1 MMQFCMWSICNY
13 SGYISH
19 LKLRQCVN
27 ERDISSHISQIE
39 YETERCLGYP
49 VCPTCGPTL
58 LSVRHKTL
66 HHDTYIRT
74 MFQNL
79 SISNSILFLRISATS
94 NAYFYSNT
102 LSSLLVAKNL
112 EIR

>member
-1 MMQFCMWSICNY
+1 MMQFACGLFVANY

-19 LKLRQCVN
+19 LKLQQCVN
-27 ERDISSHISQIE
+27 ERDISSHILQIK
-39 YETERCLGYP
+39 YETERYLGYP

-66 HHDTYIRT
+66 HHDTYICT

-79 SISNSILFLRISATS
+79 SISNSILYFAHFSDFECIFLQ
-94 NAYFYSNT
+94 
-102 LSSLLVAKNL
+102 
-112 EIR
+112 